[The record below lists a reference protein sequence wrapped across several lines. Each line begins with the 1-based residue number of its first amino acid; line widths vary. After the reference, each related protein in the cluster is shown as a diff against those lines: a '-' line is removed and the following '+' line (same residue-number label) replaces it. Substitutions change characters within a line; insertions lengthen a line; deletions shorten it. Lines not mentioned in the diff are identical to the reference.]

1 MNQSYTLTINGSMM
15 KQWMDILK
23 HHMAR

>member
-1 MNQSYTLTINGSMM
+1 MNQSYSLTINGSMM

-23 HHMAR
+23 QQMAR